1 MQKKRILIS
10 LKKKTVKKKPEFHES
25 FILNKN
31 KSNVNFQQKLQK
43 IKSAL
48 KKKLSSTLKTFLKE
62 NVQVIFVVF
71 VESSDVL

>member
-43 IKSAL
+43 IKSAF